1 MNICIPVMEN
11 RGLESAVSPHFGSA
25 PVFLIVDTESGA
37 SRTLDNRNARHAHG
51 VCQPLASLS
60 GERIGAIVVGGI
72 GAGAINKLQA
82 SGIEVFLAEPGTA
95 SDIVS
100 AFKAGKLRKAT
111 PATACAHHGAG
122 CHNDASA
129 P

>member
-11 RGLESAVSPHFGSA
+11 RGLQSAVSSHFGSA
-25 PVFLIVDTESGA
+25 PAFLIVDTETDQCRA
-37 SRTLDNRNARHAHG
+37 VVNRNQHHSHG
-51 VCQPLASLS
+51 MCQPLASLRS
-60 GERIGAIVVGGI
+60 ENIGAIVVSGI

-95 SDIVS
+95 SDVVN
-100 AFKAGKLRKAT
+100 AFKAGRLQKAT
-111 PATACAHHGAG
+111 PATACAHHGNG
-122 CHNDASA
+122 CRNGASA